1 MRCESSLLVHRLLL
15 CSGKL
20 LFSANGERLM
30 HGPAVPGQRARLSEP
45 IPADGTHE
53 GLQVNVPLVVEDEA
67 GALRVRLVAGGAVR
81 VDEGAL
87 ELRLAG
93 VTALDRDR
101 DLPEGAQRQDFEACV
116 VRPGG
121 GRYLGGYWRS
131 PSALVGDTS
140 DGLVH
145 RPARLVCG
153 SGHCLLCMTAVASQS
168 DPDEV
173 DATLASF
180 LLRQLL
186 DIEYG
191 GLCWAVSVGRL
202 RRRPCIPVHG
212 LRCLLRHGQKL
223 LDSARRILEVP
234 IALDWVDKL
243 LARKRPKEEGRLFSL
258 FEGAGQLSSCVQPR
272 LDLAQKL
279 FKALDLSLEFAAR
292 FGDCQLVILLMVL

>member
-1 MRCESSLLVHRLLL
+1 MRCESSLLVHRLRL
-15 CSGKL
+15 CGKTL
-20 LFSANGERLM
+20 RSRGCGGHPV

-45 IPADGTHE
+45 IPADGTRE

-67 GALRVRLVAGGAVR
+67 GALRVRLVAGGAVW

-116 VRPGG
+116 VRPGD

-131 PSALVGDTS
+131 PSAPVGDTS

-153 SGHCLLCMTAVASQS
+153 SGHCLRCMSAVAWQG
-168 DPDEV
+168 DPDEL
-173 DATLASF
+173 DAILAP
-180 LLRQLL
+180 LLVRQPL

-191 GLCWAVSVGRL
+191 GLCWAISVGRL
-202 RRRPCIPVHG
+202 RRRTCTPVHG
-212 LRCLLRHGQKL
+212 LRCLLRPGQKL
-223 LDSARRILEVP
+223 FDSARRILEVP

-243 LARKRPKEEGRLFSL
+243 RARKRPKEEGRLFSL
-258 FEGAGQLSSCVQPR
+258 LEGARQLSCLVRSR

-292 FGDCQLVILLMVL
+292 FGDCQLGILLMVL